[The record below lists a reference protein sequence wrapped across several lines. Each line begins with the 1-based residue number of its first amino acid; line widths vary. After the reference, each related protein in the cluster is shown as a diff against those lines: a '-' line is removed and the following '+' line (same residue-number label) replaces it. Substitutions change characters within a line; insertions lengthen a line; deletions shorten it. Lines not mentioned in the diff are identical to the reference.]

1 MVPKMFP
8 IVVKTQRQRP
18 AIVPFLLYIFISI
31 NIITADEQSL
41 QRQLGCVWRSKNAS
55 LFCLVF
61 ENNNNNNKS
70 QYQTGDVIRQQRG
83 ATKFIDLECVQNEQD
98 LKKISAKSDNKNS
111 FVDDY
116 LDDDDDGRSSLSREL
131 WTQLQFVRV
140 KGCPLHQVDKEA
152 VSNNN
157 NNNNNNN
164 SVRQFSRPLLRGA
177 DLKSDDFFSDF
188 LQPTIGGRID
198 LAKVRGL
205 DMASSGLNRPLS
217 SRTRTFCELSET
229 LTSLD
234 LSENFFTTLYD
245 IFGAASKAADKCP
258 FAKLSSI
265 KISDNQVS
273 YHSKHYYA

>member
-8 IVVKTQRQRP
+8 IVVKTQRQRRP

-31 NIITADEQSL
+31 NIITADELSL

-55 LFCLVF
+55 LFCLIF
-61 ENNNNNNKS
+61 ENSNNNNKS

-98 LKKISAKSDNKNS
+98 LKKISAKSSGKNS
-111 FVDDY
+111 LVDDY
-116 LDDDDDGRSSLSREL
+116 LDDDDDGGSSLSREL
-131 WTQLQFVRV
+131 WTQLEFVRV

-152 VSNNN
+152 VSNNS
-157 NNNNNNN
+157 
-164 SVRQFSRPLLRGA
+164 SVRQFSRPLLRGV

-188 LQPTIGGRID
+188 LQPAIGGRID

-205 DMASSGLNRPLS
+205 DLASSGLNRPLS
-217 SRTRTFCELSET
+217 SRTRTFCELSES

-234 LSENFFTTLYD
+234 LSENFYTTLYD

-273 YHSKHYYA
+273 SQSKHYYA